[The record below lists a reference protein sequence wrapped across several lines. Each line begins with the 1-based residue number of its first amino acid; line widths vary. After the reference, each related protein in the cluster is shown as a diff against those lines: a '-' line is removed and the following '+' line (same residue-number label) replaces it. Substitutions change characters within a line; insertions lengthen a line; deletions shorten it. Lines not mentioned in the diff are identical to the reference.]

1 MNANTMQN
9 KYNWPL
15 WHWHLELTSI
25 CTLACPRCSRTEVK
39 EGLAQKSLT
48 YDFIE
53 KNFTTDLLQHVN
65 RISLCGYDGDPI
77 YCKDFLRIVN
87 YLKEIKPTIELYIV
101 TNGSYKTQSWW
112 EDLNR
117 ILNEHDQIHWSL
129 DGWDQKSNEKY
140 RINSDW
146 DSITIGLDVF
156 ANSKVYKTWDLI
168 YFAHNYDKVDKVID
182 LAKKYNFDQL
192 RLTKSTKFGSLNQN
206 YATNDSD
213 AMEPPADYISSS
225 GRYENEIVYLTDRV
239 EPKSSYSQALDIY
252 EQIKPV
258 DDIVPLCKIGS
269 KGLFINSQGYLFPC
283 CWIVHRYDVKNYLSF
298 LTSDIN
304 IHKVGL
310 EAALNSSKWD
320 VFIDNI
326 PSNLICNMKCK
337 AELINK
343 DIVGRW

>member
-1 MNANTMQN
+1 MNASIMQN

-39 EGLAQKSLT
+39 EGLVQKSLN
-48 YDFIE
+48 YDFIK
-53 KNFTTDLLQHVN
+53 KNFTADLLQHVN

-77 YCKDFLRIVN
+77 YCKDFLEIVS
-87 YLKEIKPTIELYIV
+87 YFKEIKPTIELYIV

-112 EDLNR
+112 ENLYR

-129 DGWDQKSNEKY
+129 DGWDQASNEKY

-146 DSITIGLDVF
+146 DSITTGLDVF
-156 ANSKVYKTWDLI
+156 ANSTVYKTWDLI

-206 YATNDSD
+206 YSTNDSD
-213 AMEPPADYISSS
+213 AMEPPTDYISSS
-225 GRYENEIVYLTDRV
+225 GRYENEIVYLTARV
-239 EPKSSYSQALDIY
+239 EPKNSYSQALDIY
-252 EQIKPV
+252 EQIDPV
-258 DDIVPLCKIGS
+258 GEIIPLCKIGS

-283 CWIVHRYDVKNYLSF
+283 CWVVHRYDVKNYLSF
-298 LTSDIN
+298 LTTDIN

-320 VFIDNI
+320 AFIDNI

-337 AELINK
+337 SDLINK
-343 DIVGRW
+343 NVVGRW